1 MATRTI
7 ARRILNPVQRDSI
20 TFLETSAESGGER
33 TLCLF
38 EVAPGGRVKPHFHMS
53 YSEHFFV
60 HEGRLTVTIG
70 QETRAVGPGEDA
82 RVAPGLLHAWR
93 NDGAERVMADLELR
107 PGHAGF
113 EEGLRILFGLA
124 ADGRV
129 MADGLPRN
137 PLHTAVLLD
146 LGELR
151 LPGALG
157 AMRPLFGLLSRVARR
172 SGVER
177 ELRRRYLGQT

>member
-107 PGHAGF
+107 PGHTGF

-157 AMRPLFGLLSRVARR
+157 AVRPLFGLLSRVARR